1 MLSNLT
7 IRQAWKNISNIWLK
21 LIRKFYY
28 TRHSQITILRVVF
41 ACLLSMTFVA
51 MSKATVVMAVTNSY
65 FGSGYFSTSTLVRC
79 HVGGHATQAQNA
91 SAAWSSGTDINM
103 TYSCT
108 GTHIITNNGTFGS
121 TGWAG
126 YGNVCSSGGCAL
138 SGGNP
143 WNNMYNSCEAL
154 LNQTSFDNNPGY
166 YTNAVIETLATH
178 ELGHCYSLD
187 HATNTS
193 VMNASSTIQTQDV
206 NLINARY

>member
-1 MLSNLT
+1 MPSNLI
-7 IRQAWKNISNIWLK
+7 IRQVCTKVSNNWLK
-21 LIRKFYY
+21 LTEKNYHARQSRIN
-28 TRHSQITILRVVF
+28 ILRVVF
-41 ACLLSMTFVA
+41 ACLLSITFVA
-51 MSKATVVMAVTNSY
+51 MSKATVVMAVTNGY
-65 FGSGYFSTSTLVRC
+65 YGSGYFPTSTLVRC

-143 WNNMYNSCEAL
+143 WNNTFNSCEAL

-166 YTNAVIETLATH
+166 YTNAVIQTLATH

-187 HATNTS
+187 HATNPS